1 MDSQA
6 RGGVGPEF
14 GAGEIWRLATA
25 LAGATSA
32 TEVAVAVATCG
43 ASAAGASFA
52 NLAVL
57 DPDAKRV
64 RAVHAAELD
73 PEVAARWSEFGIDE
87 ATPLCEA
94 ILTGEPVLLP
104 SEGAIGAAYPHLLS
118 DTLSAGLQ
126 ATASLPLL
134 GTNDVPIGA
143 IGFGWAQPQAFNY
156 RQRTRLILVAQLAA
170 EGLARA
176 LHAPKA
182 NLLNVD
188 RIEARVLQEAF
199 LPAKLPHTEHL
210 EVAAAYLPAS
220 DAPMGGDWYD
230 AFPVDGGT
238 FLVIGDVAG
247 HGREAVGAMAQLR
260 NAVRAFADEDPAPGR
275 VVTRVNRMLCRL
287 GEGQTATI
295 TVARWDPDSRTLV
308 RSNAGHPPLLRC
320 HAGEFSF
327 LSPRSGNIMIGADP
341 GWQYGEETKVLR
353 PGTTLL
359 FYTDGLIESRTENL
373 EDSMERLR
381 LFAEGLS
388 DLAPQAVCD
397 DVLRWRLQRSQ
408 REDDICLVAAR
419 MA

>member
-6 RGGVGPEF
+6 RSTGPEF
-14 GAGEIWRLATA
+14 GEGEIWRLATA
-25 LAGATSA
+25 LAGASSP
-32 TEVAVAVATCG
+32 TEVAAAVATYG

-52 NLAVL
+52 NLAIF
-57 DPDAKRV
+57 DPEVRRV
-64 RAVHAAELD
+64 RAVHAADLN
-73 PEVAARWSEFGIDE
+73 PEIAARWSEFDVDE
-87 ATPLCEA
+87 ATPLGQA
-94 ILTGEPVLLP
+94 ILTAQPVLL
-104 SEGAIGAAYPHLLS
+104 SSKDAIGAAYPHLLA
-118 DTLSAGLQ
+118 DTLAARLQ

-134 GTNDVPIGA
+134 GSGRVAIGA
-143 IGFGWAQPQAFNY
+143 IGFGWAHPQAFDH
-156 RQRTRLILVAQLAA
+156 RQRSRLILVAQLAA
-170 EGLARA
+170 ESLERTLGVPHGHVVA
-176 LHAPKA
+176 
-182 NLLNVD
+182 VD
-188 RIEARVLQEAF
+188 RVEARVLQEAF
-199 LPAKLPHTEHL
+199 LPARLPHTEHL

-238 FLVIGDVAG
+238 CLVIGDVAG
-247 HGREAVGAMAQLR
+247 HGREAVSVMAQLR

-295 TVARWDPDSRTLV
+295 TVARWDPETRTLV

-327 LSPRSGNIMIGADP
+327 LSPKSGNLMIGADP
-341 GWQYGEETKVLR
+341 GWQYGEEIKVLR

-359 FYTDGLIESRTENL
+359 FYTDGLIESRTESL
-373 EDSMERLR
+373 EHSMERLR
-381 LFAEGLS
+381 LFAEGLA

-397 DVLRWRLQRSQ
+397 DVLRWRLERSQ
-408 REDDICLVAAR
+408 REDDICVVATR

>member
-6 RGGVGPEF
+6 RSIGPVFAE
-14 GAGEIWRLATA
+14 GEIWRLATA
-25 LAGATSA
+25 LAGATSPS
-32 TEVAVAVATCG
+32 EVAAAVATCG
-43 ASAAGASFA
+43 ASAAGASFV
-52 NLAVL
+52 NLAIF
-57 DPDAKRV
+57 DSEAKRV
-64 RAVHAAELD
+64 RVVHAADLD
-73 PEVAARWSEFGIDE
+73 PAVAARWAEFGIDE

-94 ILTGEPVLLP
+94 ILTGAPVML
-104 SEGAIGAAYPHLLS
+104 SSGDAIGAAYPHLLA
-118 DTLSAGLQ
+118 DTLSAGIQ

-134 GTNDVPIGA
+134 GAGRVPIGA
-143 IGFGWAQPQAFNY
+143 IGFGWARPQAFSD
-156 RQRTRLILVAQLAA
+156 RQRSRLILVGQLAA
-170 EGLARA
+170 ESLERT
-176 LHAPKA
+176 LRVPTSS
-182 NLLNVD
+182 LVTVD

-199 LPAKLPHTEHL
+199 LPARLPHTEHL

-238 FLVIGDVAG
+238 CLVIGDVAG
-247 HGREAVGAMAQLR
+247 HGREAVAVMAQLR

-295 TVARWDPDSRTLV
+295 TVARWDPASRTLV

-327 LSPRSGNIMIGADP
+327 LSPKSGNIMIGADP

-381 LFAEGLS
+381 LFAEDLT

-397 DVLRWRLQRSQ
+397 DVLRWRLERSP
-408 REDDICLVAAR
+408 REDDICVVAAR